1 MHDRTLVGCDG
12 GQMVEASDRVSPLIL
27 SGSIMSVG
35 PTASRGKM
43 LQLMAI
49 CATVYLTAAS
59 ACYWIAGVVS
69 RGI

>member
-35 PTASRGKM
+35 PAASRGKM
-43 LQLMAI
+43 LSLMAI

-59 ACYWIAGVVS
+59 ACYWIADVVS

>member
-12 GQMVEASDRVSPLIL
+12 GQMVEESDRVSPLIL

-35 PTASRGKM
+35 PVASRGKM
-43 LQLMAI
+43 LPVMAI

-59 ACYWIAGVVS
+59 ASYWIATLVS
-69 RGI
+69 SGI